1 MNKTNNL
8 ITKIVGVLAA
18 IINLFFFYFLFKYK
32 ILPGKYRLTLA
43 ILMGALICIFLYMGF
58 LRKKSSKTSKLIAV
72 VLLLCI
78 SLGEL
83 TFLSYANKSIR
94 TVAEINNKPNEDTS
108 EMSFVVLKDSPIKSL
123 VDLDDKEIATA
134 DGIDKENTDKALAK
148 YKEENEKAL
157 RVKDFD
163 NYQKSATALLDGS
176 CEVMLLNESF
186 RPILDETID
195 GFSEKTR
202 VLKSVLVT
210 SDKKKDD
217 AKAQVKENQ
226 SFNVFLSGIDTSG
239 SLSNVSR
246 SDVNMILSVNP
257 IKKKI
262 LITTIPRDT
271 YLSIGGGGDKY
282 DKLTHAGLFGVDT
295 SIKSVEKLLD
305 VKIDYY
311 GKVNFTTL
319 IQLINVLGGIT
330 VDNPVAF
337 ESTSGIYYFPKGKI
351 DMDGDMAL
359 SFSRERYHLQ
369 EGDFDRGKNHTRVLT
384 GIIKKM
390 LSPEMLLNFNKI
402 SDIALESINTDV
414 PYEKMIE
421 LVNKQLADGA
431 NWQIES
437 QALKGKGS
445 MDLKSYLM
453 PGADLYMMVPSKNS
467 IEDLHTKI
475 LENNK

>member
-18 IINLFFFYFLFKYK
+18 IVNLFFFYFLFKYK
-32 ILPGKYRLTLA
+32 ILPGKYRMALA
-43 ILMGALICIFLYMGF
+43 LLMGVIICIFLYIGF
-58 LRKKSSKTSKLIAV
+58 FKKENTRTSKVIAV

-94 TVAEINNKPNEDTS
+94 TVAEINNKPVQYTS
-108 EMSFVVLKDSPIKSL
+108 EMSFVVLKESPIQTLAELS
-123 VDLDDKEIATA
+123 DKEIATA

-148 YKEENEKAL
+148 YKEENEKEL
-157 RVKDFD
+157 RTKDFD

-176 CEVMLLNESF
+176 CEVMLINESF
-186 RPILDETID
+186 RPILDESIE

-202 VLKSVLVT
+202 VVKSILVT
-210 SDKKKDD
+210 SDKKNQET
-217 AKAQVKENQ
+217 KAEVKENQ

-257 IKKKI
+257 VKKKI

-271 YLSIGGGGDKY
+271 YLSIGGEGDKY

-295 SIKSVEKLLD
+295 SIKSIEKLLD

-319 IQLINVLGGIT
+319 VQLINVLGGIT

-337 ESTSGIYYFPKGKI
+337 SSSGEDYYFPQGKVE
-351 DMDGDMAL
+351 MDGDMAL
-359 SFSRERYHLQ
+359 SYSRERYHLQ

-390 LSPEMLLNFNKI
+390 LSPEMLLNFNQI
-402 SDIALESINTDV
+402 ADIALESINTDV

-421 LVNKQLADGA
+421 LVNKQLADGGD
-431 NWQIES
+431 WKIES
-437 QALKGKGS
+437 QALKGSGT
-445 MDLKSYLM
+445 MDLDSYLM
-453 PGADLYMMVPSKNS
+453 PNARLYMMVPSKNS
-467 IEDLHTKI
+467 IEDLHTRI